1 MIYRNIFNIIIFL
14 FLISLSGIVKSAES
28 IAFINMD
35 YIMNNSLAGKS
46 ISNQLKKG
54 HQSNLDT
61 FKKKEEDLKLKE
73 TKIISQKNV
82 LDKIDYEKKITLLR
96 KDVSEYRDLR
106 NKKINELTKK
116 RLDAQALLI
125 KTLNPILAEYAQEK
139 SISLIIQKKY
149 VIIGKSELD
158 ITKEILKILDK
169 KVKKINFK

>member
-1 MIYRNIFNIIIFL
+1 MIYRNIFNIVILF
-14 FLISLSGIVKSAES
+14 FLISLSSIVKSAES
-28 IAFINMD
+28 VAFINMD

-46 ISNQLKKG
+46 ISGQLKKA
-54 HQSNLDT
+54 HQSDLDN
-61 FKKKEEDLKLKE
+61 FKKKEENLKLQE

-82 LDKIDYEKKITLLR
+82 LDKIEYEKKITLLR
-96 KDVSEYRDLR
+96 KNVSEYRNLR